1 MVPALKILLVIAANR
16 DAAVNGCAM
25 LLRFSL
31 GWVPRL
37 KKRLIEVFELED
49 DEKPKRKKNQ

>member
-25 LLRFSL
+25 LLRFALHSVLLFDWSGTECLRL
-31 GWVPRL
+31 GPTT
-37 KKRLIEVFELED
+37 
-49 DEKPKRKKNQ
+49 EKTSH

>member
-1 MVPALKILLVIAANR
+1 MVPALKILPVIAANR

-25 LLRFSL
+25 LLRSSL

-37 KKRLIEVFELED
+37 RKRLIEVFED
-49 DEKPKRKKNQ
+49 DEKPKRKKKSAR